1 MISRAALTR
10 FMAAERISIEVAAGL
25 PWRQVVIPL
34 DVPPGT
40 TLAGAVA
47 LADLSSV
54 LPELEID
61 EQRLGVFG
69 KLRAPDT
76 VLRDGDRAE
85 VYRPLAADPKEIRR
99 ELAELAR
106 RSGK

>member
-1 MISRAALTR
+1 MV
-10 FMAAERISIEVAAGL
+10 AERISIEVAAGL
-25 PWRQVVIPL
+25 PRRQVVIPL
-34 DVPPGT
+34 EVAPGT

-47 LADLSSV
+47 LAELSSV

-61 EQRLGVFG
+61 ENRLGIFG
-69 KLRAPDT
+69 KLRPPDT

-99 ELAELAR
+99 QLAELAR
-106 RSGK
+106 RTGKKD